1 MREFAGKVAVVTGG
15 ASGIGFALAERF
27 AAEQMRVVLADV
39 EAAALARAAATLRAQ
54 GATVLAV
61 QTDVA
66 DGASVEA
73 LARQSYATFGAV
85 HILCN
90 NAGVSLGGPLWLASE
105 ADWSWLLGVNLWGV
119 VHGLRAFL
127 PRMLAGGE
135 AGHVVNT
142 SSLSGLIAPPGGG
155 VYAASKFAVVGLTE
169 SLAQELAAS
178 GAPIGVSLLCPAGVA
193 TAIMDAERNRPAG
206 LRAQAAP
213 APSAAEQ
220 QADEQLRRTIASAT
234 PPRRSPLL
242 CWRRSEPSSSTSC
255 RSPNGCR
262 CCRRAPRRSGQAPCR
277 ISRHPPEVAAA
288 PACPSFN

>member
-119 VHGLRAFL
+119 VHGVHAFL

-193 TAIMDAERNRPAG
+193 TAIMDAERNRPAR

-220 QADEQLRRTIASAT
+220 QVDEQLRRTIASAT
-234 PPRRSPLL
+234 PPAEIAAAVLAAIRAEQFYIVPQPEWLPLL
-242 CWRRSEPSSSTSC
+242 QA
-255 RSPNGCR
+255 
-262 CCRRAPRRSGQAPCR
+262 RAEAIQTGAMPHFAP
-277 ISRHPPEVAAA
+277 
-288 PACPSFN
+288 PA

>member
-39 EAAALARAAATLRAQ
+39 EAAALLRAAATLRAQ

-73 LARQSYATFGAV
+73 LARQSYDAFGAV

-90 NAGVSLGGPLWLASE
+90 NAGVSLGGPLSLAAE

-119 VHGLRAFL
+119 IHGLRAFL
-127 PRMLAGGE
+127 PRMLAAGE

-169 SLAQELAAS
+169 SLAQELAAG

-213 APSAAEQ
+213 ALSAAEQ
-220 QADEQLRRTIASAT
+220 QADEAMRRTIATST
-234 PPRRSPLL
+234 PPAEIAAAVLAAIRAEQFYIVPQPEWLPLL
-242 CWRRSEPSSSTSC
+242 QA
-255 RSPNGCR
+255 
-262 CCRRAPRRSGQAPCR
+262 RAEAIQTGGMPRFAP
-277 ISRHPPEVAAA
+277 PG
-288 PACPSFN
+288 